1 MLRLKASSAWGRCK
15 DEEGAYLRLYG
26 CLKKSGGNFE
36 LRIRTFL
43 RRTAL
48 LLREGARKSWSS
60 GKNCMLEI

>member
-1 MLRLKASSAWGRCK
+1 MLRLKVSSACERCK

-48 LLREGARKSWSS
+48 LPSEGAR
-60 GKNCMLEI
+60 NN